1 MVLPGW
7 MKRRPPSGVTSPAAM
22 RSSVDLPDP
31 LRPTRHTRSPALT
44 ASPLPAS
51 SGAVPKVRVIS
62 WRSSKGGDGM
72 AGTYRASA
80 RRLTAISEPV
90 SF

>member
-1 MVLPGW
+1 
-7 MKRRPPSGVTSPAAM
+7 
-22 RSSVDLPDP
+22 
-31 LRPTRHTRSPALT
+31 
-44 ASPLPAS
+44 
-51 SGAVPKVRVIS
+51 VRVIS